1 MKPDAHLASLFFPG
15 VYLAREGVED
25 ELGGVG
31 CLLLQRVDHVPVR
44 AEVISG

>member
-1 MKPDAHLASLFFPG
+1 M
-15 VYLAREGVED
+15 ED

-44 AEVISG
+44 AEGSYQVNILTVRMGVFVLLKIFLG